1 MITTKGVVHFTIP
14 VSDLAR
20 SEKFYTELLGFKL
33 VRKNAHMVFLQSG
46 EDYFVLTY
54 SENPI
59 DPNRD
64 DKHDIHTAF
73 LVDPEEYDRSLE
85 FLAQNGVKVFLE
97 QHRKGASTFTGRS
110 AYFHD
115 PDRNVI
121 ELLDPTDGG

>member
-1 MITTKGVVHFTIP
+1 M
-14 VSDLAR
+14 SDLAL

-33 VRKNAHMVFLQSG
+33 VRKNARMVFLQAG
-46 EDYFVLTY
+46 EDYFVLTH

-59 DPNRD
+59 DPNKG

-73 LVDPEEYDRSLE
+73 LVEPEEYDRSLE
-85 FLAQNGVKVFLE
+85 FLAKNGVKVFLE

-110 AYFHD
+110 AYLHD

-121 ELLDPTDGG
+121 ELLDPADG